1 MAGGARAQTQ
11 RSADRRAMGRDRT
24 ASSASASLTERG
36 AAAREQ
42 PRRGRRDPLGP
53 QDGRAVARSAR
64 RIPERIDLLAAAAP
78 MGRGGHLVGD
88 VAGLPRPAQRA
99 RATRLGDG
107 LHRRLVCPGEKGGS
121 DVGKTKRGKG
131 SKWMVVVDGQG
142 IPLGIHVTSAAPSE
156 MTLVD
161 ATLRTIAVPQP
172 RGGRRRRYPDCL
184 IGDLGYDGNVVRD
197 ALARQGITPI
207 IPYRKG
213 RVNRPYEDWRRLRRY
228 RRRWIIERTFAWLG
242 HFRRLVVRY
251 ERLTSIY
258 CAFFY
263 FAAALIALRRF

>member
-1 MAGGARAQTQ
+1 
-11 RSADRRAMGRDRT
+11 
-24 ASSASASLTERG
+24 
-36 AAAREQ
+36 
-42 PRRGRRDPLGP
+42 
-53 QDGRAVARSAR
+53 
-64 RIPERIDLLAAAAP
+64 
-78 MGRGGHLVGD
+78 
-88 VAGLPRPAQRA
+88 
-99 RATRLGDG
+99 
-107 LHRRLVCPGEKGGS
+107 
-121 DVGKTKRGKG
+121 
-131 SKWMVVVDGQG
+131 MVVVDGQG

-197 ALARQGITPI
+197 ARARQGITPI